1 MENKNNQQD
10 KKKQLVVVVLII
22 TIVAVIGYVV
32 SGSSKGK
39 SELKNELPLTEDNLT
54 YCWEKEENEEEYRYT
69 LDFCVGNE
77 VIYARY
83 TGDETVPSLVSIR
96 SNYQIN
102 ENMIN
107 ISFELDGESFSET
120 YYASVSAEKLIL
132 SQIEDGGTFLVGTYK
147 NTQLAE
153 SETATVSDGVTD
165 TTEINTST
173 ETTQV
178 STTKAPTTV
187 PATTKPP
194 ETEAPFSEPWRQ
206 AYADYAGKAS
216 KEGFVSFSLIY
227 VDDDDIP
234 ELFLGGDCEAT
245 GERICT
251 YKNGQIIEQN
261 FPRLDGTSYIEKSG
275 LIENCYGNMGCYGM
289 DLYRLNNGKFEIVH
303 SGYYE
308 EGYSS
313 LGEVYVTCYL
323 DGREVEK
330 TELDSTFAGS
340 FDTNR
345 ATFAFNGAEYDCE
358 SFKYIVMGNTF

>member
-1 MENKNNQQD
+1 MEKDSKQTKN
-10 KKKQLVVVVLII
+10 KQLIVVALII
-22 TIVAVIGYVV
+22 VIVVVIGYVA
-32 SGSSKGK
+32 SGNSKNK
-39 SELKNELPLTEDNLT
+39 SGLKNELPLTEDNLI
-54 YCWEKEENEEEYRYT
+54 YCWEKEENEAEYRYT

-102 ENMIN
+102 GNMVT
-107 ISFELDGESFSET
+107 ISFELDGENFSET

-132 SQIEDGGTFLVGTYK
+132 SQIEDGGNFLVGTYK
-147 NTQLAE
+147 NTQLHTSDEAVNSE
-153 SETATVSDGVTD
+153 SSGDQIQTTTGTETQ
-165 TTEINTST
+165 TTEQ
-173 ETTQV
+173 TTQKPT
-178 STTKAPTTV
+178 TTKVHTT
-187 PATTKPP
+187 
-194 ETEAPFSEPWRQ
+194 EEPFSEPWRQ
-206 AYADYAGKAS
+206 AYASYADSAA
-216 KEGFVSFSLIY
+216 KEGFVSFNLIY

-261 FPRLDGTSYIEKSG
+261 FHRLDGTSYIEKSG

-289 DLYRLNNGKFEIVH
+289 DLYRLNNGKFEKVH